1 MRRIILQPGEQFTN
15 AHLKRTGAFN
25 AQALTAATAII
36 EGVRERGDEALR
48 AYTAGSA
55 AAAQRADELGQ
66 LAPGMFA
73 DIVVLDPNPFE
84 LAPDDLQQAKVQ
96 ATYVAGKK
104 VYEQ

>member
-1 MRRIILQPGEQFTN
+1 MCIRDSIDAVYTAVTRRDADTHEPLGGWLPE
-15 AHLKRTGAFN
+15 
-25 AQALTAATAII
+25 
-36 EGVRERGDEALR
+36 ERITLAEALR

-55 AAAQRADELGQ
+55 AAAQRTDELGQ

-73 DIVVLDPNPFE
+73 DITVLSPNPFK

>member
-1 MRRIILQPGEQFTN
+1 MLDIKNRKEIEYERQHTN
-15 AHLKRTGAFN
+15 A
-25 AQALTAATAII
+25 
-36 EGVRERGDEALR
+36 VRVQP
-48 AYTAGSA
+48 S

-73 DIVVLDPNPFE
+73 DITVLSPNPFK

-104 VYEQ
+104 VYER

>member
-1 MRRIILQPGEQFTN
+1 M
-15 AHLKRTGAFN
+15 A
-25 AQALTAATAII
+25 
-36 EGVRERGDEALR
+36 EALR

-73 DIVVLDPNPFE
+73 DITVLSPNPFK

>member
-1 MRRIILQPGEQFTN
+1 MEAGNSSSPSQN
-15 AHLKRTGAFN
+15 WN
-25 AQALTAATAII
+25 TA
-36 EGVRERGDEALR
+36 RKPSN
-48 AYTAGSA
+48 AGSA

-73 DIVVLDPNPFE
+73 DITVLSPNPFK

-104 VYEQ
+104 AYER

>member
-1 MRRIILQPGEQFTN
+1 MPTPTN
-15 AHLKRTGAFN
+15 RLEAGCPRSASP
-25 AQALTAATAII
+25 A
-36 EGVRERGDEALR
+36 EALR

-73 DIVVLDPNPFE
+73 DITVLSPNPFK